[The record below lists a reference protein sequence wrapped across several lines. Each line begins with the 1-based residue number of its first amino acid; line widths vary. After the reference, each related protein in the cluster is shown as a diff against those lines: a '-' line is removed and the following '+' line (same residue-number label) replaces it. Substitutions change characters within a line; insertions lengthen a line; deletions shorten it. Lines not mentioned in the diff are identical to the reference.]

1 MFSHVAI
8 TVTYSAVVPG
18 ERTVVAIPRSSVRT
32 VVSER
37 FTWVEFVANVT
48 TPLETGLPS
57 RSTLTV
63 ITAISAEFAVIM
75 VALACTETIP
85 TAIVTGVD
93 WVRVPHSAVIVVVP
107 VVVPGVK
114 VTVASPWASVMAV
127 AEERVPRIGVA
138 EKVTVSPTSGFPFRA
153 TCAVIVE
160 VMVEPAAKVD
170 GSAETEK
177 EPAEETKE
185 STEPVEDTTGI
196 DLETQPEPE
205 QEVTDTEPSE
215 QPEDIDLSSE
225 PASTMEDEKEIIELN
240 LITEE
245 NPGLITEP
253 GQTPEQPTQPP
264 QEPTGPQTE
273 LQKVPCPICQH
284 MIVIYSDSCPHCCT
298 DMTWQ

>member
-1 MFSHVAI
+1 MMFSHVAI

-114 VTVASPWASVMAV
+114 VTVASPWASVVAV
-127 AEERVPRIGVA
+127 AEERIPRVGAA

-153 TCAVIVE
+153 TCAAIVE

-170 GSAETEK
+170 GFAETDRVPE
-177 EPAEETKE
+177 AIV
-185 STEPVEDTTGI
+185 TEI
-196 DLETQPEPE
+196 DLETLPQVA
-205 QEVTDTEPSE
+205 VTTAVPGVGPGLRLTVAIPLELVISIE
-215 QPEDIDLSSE
+215 ELSVPKVVVKVTGTLAAKIPIKSRTVTVIVDVMAE
-225 PASTMEDEKEIIELN
+225 PAA
-240 LITEE
+240 ITV
-245 NPGLITEP
+245 GTAVITIC
-253 GQTPEQPTQPP
+253 GSLTRTASN
-264 QEPTGPQTE
+264 GM
-273 LQKVPCPICQH
+273 VCP
-284 MIVIYSDSCPHCCT
+284 
-298 DMTWQ
+298 